1 MNQQHDKTGNAEYR
15 AQLKLDL
22 SLVFRRNNLQEHGV
36 APETIVSKG
45 EKRLKGAFE
54 LSFLRQTQCRPSL
67 KNIFASCSRPH
78 IRLRQNRFFWSLL
91 IRLCCAT

>member
-1 MNQQHDKTGNAEYR
+1 MQNIYS

-36 APETIVSKG
+36 APETIVIKG

-54 LSFLRQTQCRPSL
+54 LPFMRQTQCRHSL
-67 KNIFASCSRPH
+67 KIF
-78 IRLRQNRFFWSLL
+78 FLL
-91 IRLCCAT
+91 VTGQTSPRN